1 MKQEKKRADAAY
13 RIRLLRMMSLYAVI
27 MLAMLAAAILI
38 IPSRTQALPE
48 KEAEAESTD
57 AETEYIYIRAD
68 SAQDSGD
75 STAAEETVYTVREYR
90 GQIGIFLSDGTLMD
104 VLDVNI
110 KSLPEA
116 DRRLL
121 GEGIEV
127 LGKKRLNS
135 LIEDY
140 TG

>member
-1 MKQEKKRADAAY
+1 MKQDKKTDTAY
-13 RIRLLRMMSLYAVI
+13 KIRFLRIMSAYAVI
-27 MLAMLAAAILI
+27 MLAMLTAVIF
-38 IPSRTQALPE
+38 IPSKTQAL
-48 KEAEAESTD
+48 AESTEKTESTA
-57 AETEYIYIRAD
+57 AETEYVYIRAD
-68 SAQDSGD
+68 TFSESNE
-75 STAAEETVYTVREYR
+75 STASEETVYTVREHK
-90 GQIGIFLSDGTLMD
+90 GQIGIFLSDGTLIG
-104 VLDVNI
+104 VLDVNV